1 MHFELASLEGFWEVL
16 SKDKRFDRL
25 DHSAAFAL
33 LVEFHD
39 AHTSDQLLHFGCN
52 LAPQVVISSSS
63 HKTPPNSPERF
74 SRVLYETY
82 FAATIA
88 GFIQFTSAPSED
100 LVDRFNRP
108 RANKAAASCTQALPL
123 QSRRILLDN
132 AKR

>member
-1 MHFELASLEGFWEVL
+1 MHFELASLEGFWEVQ

-52 LAPQVVISSSS
+52 LAPQVVIPSSS
-63 HKTPPNSPERF
+63 HKTPPNGPERF

-82 FAATIA
+82 FADTIA
-88 GFIQFTSAPSED
+88 GFIQFTSAP
-100 LVDRFNRP
+100 VRRFSGQVQSPTR
-108 RANKAAASCTQALPL
+108 K
-123 QSRRILLDN
+123 QSRCELHSSVV
-132 AKR
+132 ASES